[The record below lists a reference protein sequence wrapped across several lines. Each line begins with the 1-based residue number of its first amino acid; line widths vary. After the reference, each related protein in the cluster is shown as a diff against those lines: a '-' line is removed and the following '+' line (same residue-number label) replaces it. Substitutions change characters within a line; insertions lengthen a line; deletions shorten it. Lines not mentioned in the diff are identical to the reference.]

1 MEFKKNWGIIWQIR
15 MLMIL
20 CFALCSIFSITFF
33 WCEEYRL
40 AHSLM
45 LSGLLMILLL
55 YCAMLVLPG
64 FLSEMVKISEKGVSL
79 HHAQNGES
87 FFAWGEIQK
96 ITQSRKFG
104 TNIFILLN
112 NSGEEMWFYSS
123 KKIKKYMIAVYPPI
137 ESLFV

>member
-1 MEFKKNWGIIWQIR
+1 
-15 MLMIL
+15 
-20 CFALCSIFSITFF
+20 
-33 WCEEYRL
+33 
-40 AHSLM
+40 M

-64 FLSEMVKISEKGVSL
+64 VLSDVVKISEKGISMQSVK
-79 HHAQNGES
+79 NGDS
-87 FFAWGEIQK
+87 IFPWNEIEK

-123 KKIKKYMIAVYPPI
+123 KKIKKYMIAFYPPI
-137 ESLFV
+137 DSLVV

>member
-33 WCEEYRL
+33 WCKEYRL
-40 AHSLM
+40 AYSLM

-79 HHAQNGES
+79 HPAQNGES
-87 FFAWGEIQK
+87 FFAWEEIQK

-104 TNIFILLN
+104 TNIFIFLN

-137 ESLFV
+137 ENLFV

>member
-33 WCEEYRL
+33 WCKEYRL
-40 AHSLM
+40 AYSLM

-64 FLSEMVKISEKGVSL
+64 VLSDVVKISEKGISMQSVK
-79 HHAQNGES
+79 NGDS
-87 FFAWGEIQK
+87 IFPWNEIEK